1 MKVYTKKGDSGKTSI
16 LGASN
21 LDKDDLRIQAYGTVD
36 ELNSFV
42 GELNALVSDLA
53 YTGELTT
60 IQNTLFCLGSELAST
75 AEAFGKL
82 KMERIEP
89 DDISMIES
97 WIDKQTDQLPALSAF
112 VLPGGSR
119 ENAIAHQCRT
129 ICRRAERNCVT
140 LSKEIDVRPEVI
152 QYLNRLSDYFFTLAR
167 TLTQERKAVEITWKG
182 KKV

>member
-1 MKVYTKKGDSGKTSI
+1 MKVYTKKGDSGKTAI
-16 LGASN
+16 LGANN

-36 ELNSFV
+36 ELNAFL
-42 GELNALVSDLA
+42 GELNVLVADLHFTA
-53 YTGELTT
+53 ELTT

-75 AEAFGKL
+75 PDAFAKL

-89 DDISMIES
+89 EDISKIES
-97 WIDKQTDQLPALSAF
+97 WIDDQTEQLPALSAF

-140 LSKEIDVRPEVI
+140 LSKEIDVRPEVV

-167 TLTQERKAVEITWKG
+167 TLTKERSATEITWKG
-182 KKV
+182 KKG